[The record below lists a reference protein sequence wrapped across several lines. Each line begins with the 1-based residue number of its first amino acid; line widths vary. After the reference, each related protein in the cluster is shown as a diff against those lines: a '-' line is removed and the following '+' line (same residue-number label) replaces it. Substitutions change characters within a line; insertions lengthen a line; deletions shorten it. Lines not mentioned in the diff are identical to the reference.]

1 MKITKKQYS
10 FKNLSNFFFKFCFK
24 FYKFYLSFA
33 FLFFI
38 IFVFNIYI
46 GILANALGE
55 IRGTIMLDYSV
66 SPGIGSGTAPGLG
79 VSVYL
84 EPIPPT
90 PGLPQQTLTN
100 SSASFAFIN
109 LAPGKYKLIISKPQF
124 RTQILEIDINPG
136 DIKIVNVVLNPEK
149 RRDLDSTTVGLN
161 YDPNYD
167 KVYIAVP
174 SDYDTP
180 GGIPPSAG
188 PEDMQDLA
196 AIQYGANPL
205 EYADRKYFTMYGQD
219 GVFMGNAI
227 NGLAIMSTQTDGKIK
242 ANVNIGSRVHLLSFN
257 KNYSKLYALDFSAN
271 FYVISPNNN
280 KVMNKFSLSTGNLPS
295 DIVVGDNF
303 VYVSLMG
310 PEPKIIMLDANKD
323 FPVNAIILTKNPK
336 LSKIAFSSTG
346 MLQPQGLALS
356 YDQSKLFATFGDSN
370 TGYLLI
376 LNART
381 LEVESYIKVGAM
393 PLGVATPDGRRIY
406 VANYNDNTVSLIDA
420 KNNVEVGRFKT
431 GYKPC
436 KIVVHPLLRYVY
448 VSNEGSNYIS
458 VIDVLASK
466 ILVNIQVKDGPTYM
480 GIDPQGSK
488 LYVSCK
494 GSKTVCV
501 VDLNKNSMVAESV
514 PALYAT
520 PSAIAVKK

>member
-1 MKITKKQYS
+1 MKI
-10 FKNLSNFFFKFCFK
+10 NLKYYYNILFFKFVVFI
-24 FYKFYLSFA
+24 
-33 FLFFI
+33 FL
-38 IFVFNIYI
+38 
-46 GILANALGE
+46 ILFLNNLDVISNTLGQ

-66 SPGIGSGTAPGLG
+66 TPGVGSGTAPGLG

-100 SSASFAFIN
+100 SSASFEFIN
-109 LAPGKYKLIISKPQF
+109 LAPGKYKLTVSKPQF
-124 RTQILEIDINPG
+124 KTQVIEIDINPG
-136 DIKIVNVVLNPEK
+136 DIKIVNIVLNPEK

-161 YDPNYD
+161 YDPNND
-167 KVYIAVP
+167 RVYIAVP

-219 GVFMGNAI
+219 GIFMGNAI

-242 ANVNIGSRVHLLSFN
+242 ANVNIGSRVHLLAFN
-257 KNYSKLYALDFSAN
+257 KNYSKLYALDFKSN

-280 KVMNKFSLSTGNLPS
+280 NKIINKFSLSTENLPS

-310 PEPKIIMLDANKD
+310 PEPKITMIDSSRD
-323 FPVNAIILTKNPK
+323 FPVNSIILSKNPK
-336 LSKIAFSSTG
+336 LSKIAFSSSSI
-346 MLQPQGLALS
+346 LQPQGLALS

-370 TGYLLI
+370 VGYLLI
-376 LNART
+376 LNAKT
-381 LEVESYIKVGAM
+381 LEVESYIKVGSM

-420 KNNVEVGRFKT
+420 KNNIEVGRFRT
-431 GYKPC
+431 GYKPS
-436 KIVVHPLLRYVY
+436 KIVVHPSLKYVY

-466 ILVNIQVKDGPTYM
+466 ILFNIQVKDGPTYM
-480 GIDPQGSK
+480 GISPYGDK

-501 VDLNKNSMVAESV
+501 VDLVKNMMIAESV

-520 PSAIAVKK
+520 PAGIAVKK

>member
-1 MKITKKQYS
+1 MKTNL
-10 FKNLSNFFFKFCFK
+10 KNNLLKYIFIVLLFFFYVNLTNFN
-24 FYKFYLSFA
+24 L
-33 FLFFI
+33 LN
-38 IFVFNIYI
+38 FV
-46 GILANALGE
+46 GILSVKVLANSLGQ
-55 IRGTIMLDYSV
+55 IRGTVMLDYSI
-66 SPGIGSGTAPGLG
+66 SPGIGSGTTPGLG

-100 SSASFAFIN
+100 SSASFEFIN
-109 LAPGKYKLIISKPQF
+109 LAPGKYKLTISKPQF
-124 RTQILEIDINPG
+124 KTQIIEIEINPG
-136 DIKIVNVVLNPEK
+136 DIKIVNIVLNPEK
-149 RRDLDSTTVGLN
+149 RKDLDSTTVGLN
-161 YDPNYD
+161 YDPNSD
-167 KVYIAVP
+167 KVYIAIP

-219 GVFMGNAI
+219 GIFMGNAI

-242 ANVNIGSRVHLLSFN
+242 ANVNIGSRVHLLAFN
-257 KNYSKLYALDFSAN
+257 KNYSKLYGLDFKAN
-271 FYVISPNNN
+271 FYVISPTNNN
-280 KVMNKFSLSTGNLPS
+280 KVINKFSLSTEHIPS
-295 DIVVGDNF
+295 DIVVGNNF

-310 PEPKIIMLDANKD
+310 PEPKITIIDANRD

-346 MLQPQGLALS
+346 ILQVQGLALS

-370 TGYLLI
+370 VGYLLT

-381 LEVESYIKVGAM
+381 LEVENYIKVGAM
-393 PLGVATPDGRRIY
+393 PIGVATPDGRRIY

-420 KNNVEVGRFKT
+420 KNNIEVGRFKT
-431 GYKPC
+431 GYKPS
-436 KIVVHPLLRYVY
+436 KIVVHPSLKYVY

-466 ILVNIQVKDGPTYM
+466 ILFNIQVKDGPSYM
-480 GIDPQGSK
+480 GISPYGDK

-501 VDLNKNSMVAESV
+501 VDLVKNSMIAESV

-520 PSAIAVKK
+520 PCGIAVKQ

>member
-1 MKITKKQYS
+1 MIKIKSKIS
-10 FKNLSNFFFKFCFK
+10 K
-24 FYKFYLSFA
+24 
-33 FLFFI
+33 
-38 IFVFNIYI
+38 YI
-46 GILANALGE
+46 GILYLFLVLLLLKLPANTLGE

-66 SPGIGSGTAPGLG
+66 SPGVGSGVAPGLG
-79 VSVYL
+79 VSLYL

-90 PGLPQQTLTN
+90 PGLPQSTLTN
-100 SSASFAFIN
+100 SSASFSFIN
-109 LAPGKYKLIISKPQF
+109 LAPGKYKLTVSKPQF
-124 RTQILEIDINPG
+124 RTQIIEIEIKPG
-136 DIKIVNVVLNPEK
+136 DIKIINIVLNPEK
-149 RRDLDSTTVGLN
+149 RADLDSTTVGMN
-161 YDPNYD
+161 YDPTYD

-219 GVFMGNAI
+219 GIFMGNAI

-242 ANVNIGSRVHLLSFN
+242 ANVNIGSRVHLLAFN
-257 KNYSKLYALDFSAN
+257 KNFTKLYGVDYKAN
-271 FYVISPNNN
+271 FYVISPSNNN
-280 KVMNKFSLSTGNLPS
+280 KVMNKFSLSTENFPS

-310 PEPKIIMLDANKD
+310 PEPKIVMIDSNRD
-323 FPVNAIILTKNPK
+323 FPTNAVILSKNPK
-336 LSKIAFSSTG
+336 LKKIAFSSTG

-356 YDQSKLFATFGDSN
+356 YDQTKLFATFGDSN
-370 TGYLLI
+370 VGYLLI

-381 LEVESYIKVGAM
+381 LEVEDYIKVGAM
-393 PLGVATPDGRRIY
+393 PIGVATPDGRRVY

-420 KNNVEVGRFKT
+420 KNNIEVGRFRT
-431 GYKPC
+431 GYKPS
-436 KIVVHPLLRYVY
+436 KIVVHPSLKYVY
-448 VSNEGSNYIS
+448 VSNEGSNYIT
-458 VIDVLASK
+458 VIDVLLSK
-466 ILVNIQVKDGPTYM
+466 ILFNIQVKDGPTYM
-480 GIDPQGSK
+480 GIDPNGSK

-494 GSKTVCV
+494 VSKTVCV
-501 VDLNKNSMVAESV
+501 VDLVRNAMVAESV

-520 PSAIAVKK
+520 PASIAVKK

>member
-1 MKITKKQYS
+1 MKYK
-10 FKNLSNFFFKFCFK
+10 FKNILNSFSKLS
-24 FYKFYLSFA
+24 KFYL
-33 FLFFI
+33 
-38 IFVFNIYI
+38 IFVFLFSLVFIFNNTFYI
-46 GILANALGE
+46 FVNVFANTFGE
-55 IRGTIMLDYSV
+55 IRGTIMLDYSI

-79 VSVYL
+79 VSIYL

-100 SSASFAFIN
+100 SSASFSFIN
-109 LAPGKYKLIISKPQF
+109 LAPGKYKLTISKPQF
-124 RTQILEIDINPG
+124 KTQILEININPG
-136 DIKIVNVVLNPEK
+136 DIKILNVVLNPEK
-149 RRDLDSTTVGLN
+149 RKDLDSTTVGLN

-242 ANVNIGSRVHLLSFN
+242 ANVNIGSRVHLLAFN

-271 FYVISPNNN
+271 FFVISPNNN
-280 KVMNKFSLSTGNLPS
+280 NKVINKFSLSTGNLPS
-295 DIVVGDNF
+295 DMVVGDNF

-370 TGYLLI
+370 TGYLII
-376 LNART
+376 LNSRT
-381 LEVESYIKVGAM
+381 LEVENYIKVGAM

-420 KNNVEVGRFKT
+420 KNNIEVGRFRT
-431 GYKPC
+431 GYKPS
-436 KIVVHPLLRYVY
+436 KILVHPSLRYVY

-466 ILVNIQVKDGPTYM
+466 ILVNIQVKDSPTYM
-480 GIDPQGSK
+480 GIDPQGNK

-501 VDLNKNSMVAESV
+501 VDLIKNAMVAESV
-514 PALYAT
+514 PALYST
-520 PSAIAVKK
+520 PSAIAVRK